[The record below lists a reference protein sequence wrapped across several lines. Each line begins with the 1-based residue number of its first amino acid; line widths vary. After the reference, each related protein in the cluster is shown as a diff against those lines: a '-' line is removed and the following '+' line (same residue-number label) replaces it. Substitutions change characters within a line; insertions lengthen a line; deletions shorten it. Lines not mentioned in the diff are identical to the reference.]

1 MMARRPSALALLA
14 IGQLALACTAVQTP
28 EEAGPAAPAD
38 TLLGIVS
45 EVGSVPA
52 TWISLRP
59 SDGSPSVTLLGPAA
73 APLSSLTGAEVWVE
87 GVRSANGFDVAR
99 FVVRR
104 INDQPVDDGIVA
116 RQNGEWGI
124 QLTGGGWRA
133 VSYPAP
139 SFTALAGRR
148 VWISRPPPNTAP
160 SFGVIQEPAPTN

>member
-1 MMARRPSALALLA
+1 MVLALLA
-14 IGQLALACTAVQTP
+14 VGPLALACTAVQTP

-38 TLLGIVS
+38 TLVGIVS

-59 SDGSPSVTLLGPAA
+59 SDGSQSVPLLGDGA
-73 APLSSLTGAEVWVE
+73 APLSRMTGAEVWVE
-87 GVRSANGFDVAR
+87 GARSASGFQVAR
-99 FVVRR
+99 FVIRR
-104 INDQPVDDGIVA
+104 INSQLVDDGIVA

-133 VSYPAP
+133 VSNP
-139 SFTALAGRR
+139 SPGLTALAGKR

-160 SFGVIQEPAPTN
+160 SFGVIQGAATAN